1 MSVEKIDENMT
12 IEELVELNPLSVR
25 FLMEK
30 GIRCL
35 RCGEPIW
42 GTLKEAA
49 IEKGYSENSIPGLVE
64 ELKEYLK

>member
-1 MSVEKIDENMT
+1 MAIEKIDENIT
-12 IEELVELNPLSVR
+12 IEDLVNLHPLSVR

-30 GIRCL
+30 RIRCL

-49 IEKGYSENSIPGLVE
+49 LEKGYTENSLPKLVE